1 MIRNERK
8 RKRKQNK
15 TVPYDYT
22 EAFTQ
27 SLDELNDLFKYE
39 VTQTVQKKDYAL
51 KEIKAG
57 TQLEVEIYPQFNYW
71 DEVPEAGRK
80 ELNEKLRRAQANLNE
95 KNARKNLIRKI
106 NANFTDGDL
115 WLTLTYDSE
124 HLPEDGNMDEAL
136 SNMQKFIRRVNRRR
150 KKNGLPNAKYIYVT
164 EYSPLDKIRWHH
176 HIVMDGA
183 LPPDEVLKLWGQSS
197 RNEARRIQTDE
208 NGLTGMAKYIVK
220 QTKRIYGEKR
230 WNSSQGL
237 IEPDI
242 KVTHNKPSAAGQ
254 KDYKKIERYV
264 RKFIRDNN
272 TIEEQLLR
280 WYPSYDFT
288 DSEIFFNDF
297 NGLFYIRARMRQR
310 KRGRKRE

>member
-1 MIRNERK
+1 MEERK
-8 RKRKQNK
+8 RKRRKKKNIA
-15 TVPYDYT
+15 YDY
-22 EAFTQ
+22 ESAYSNSLNEMNELMIYEMTQ
-27 SLDELNDLFKYE
+27 SIA
-39 VTQTVQKKDYAL
+39 KKDYAL

-57 TQLEVEIYPQFNYW
+57 TQLEVEIYPQFNFW
-71 DEVPEAGRK
+71 DEVPEAGRR
-80 ELNEKLRRAQANLNE
+80 ELSDKLKRAQANLNE

-115 WLTLTYDSE
+115 WLTLTYDND
-124 HLPEDGNMDEAL
+124 HLPEDGNMNEAL

-150 KKNGLPNAKYIYVT
+150 KKKGLPNAKYIYVT
-164 EYSPLDKIRWHH
+164 EYAPLDHIRWHH

-183 LPPDEVLKLWGQSS
+183 LAPDEVLTLWGQSS

-220 QTKRIYGEKR
+220 QTRRVYGEKR

-254 KDYKKIERYV
+254 RDYKKIEKYV
-264 RKFIRDNN
+264 KKFVRDNN
-272 TIEEQLLR
+272 SIEEQLLR
-280 WYPSYDFT
+280 WYTDYDFT
-288 DSEIFFNDF
+288 DSEVFFNDF
-297 NGLFYIRARMRQR
+297 NGLFYIRARMRKK
-310 KRGRKRE
+310 KRRKRE